1 MSNKITI
8 ALPSGAVTQVN
19 RGKTSTDWYS
29 IRHLYEGG
37 VPYKEIASLYK
48 VRWTTIRDRAS
59 KEQWISPAKTAKMA
73 SDLRGIQVRQLKQS
87 GAIHDLSAAK
97 AKVWES
103 RAEDIKERL
112 YDIASNAIDS
122 VRPEDAARLIKG
134 GKSLVEV
141 MDVAM
146 TVTGEK
152 SRQEAASGPRLG
164 IAIGLLGGNS
174 QPVPLSLDDESDCVD
189 VSVSLCDDDSL

>member
-1 MSNKITI
+1 MSGKITI

-19 RGKTSTDWYS
+19 RGKTNTDWYS

-37 VPYKEIASLYK
+37 VPTKEIAQLYK
-48 VRWTTIRDRAS
+48 VKWTTIRDRAS
-59 KEQWISPAKTAKMA
+59 KDQWISPGKTAKMA
-73 SDLRGIQVRQLKQS
+73 SDLRDIQIRQLKQS

-122 VRPEDAARLIKG
+122 VTPDQAGRLIKG

-164 IAIGLLGGNS
+164 IAIGLLGGNN
-174 QPVPLSLDDESDCVD
+174 QPIPVEDVDAIDVTASSETLRSL
-189 VSVSLCDDDSL
+189 